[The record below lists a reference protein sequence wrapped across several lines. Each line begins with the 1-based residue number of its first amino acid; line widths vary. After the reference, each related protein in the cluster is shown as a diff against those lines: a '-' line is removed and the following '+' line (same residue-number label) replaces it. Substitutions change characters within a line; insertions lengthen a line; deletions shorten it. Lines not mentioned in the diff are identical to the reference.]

1 MVSIYRKS
9 KNDLYLSLQ
18 NRLQEIGIAYT
29 SVDSIANI
37 LNEFI
42 TDEISFLAD
51 EFNAKLSDLD
61 LSSASGNALDEIAY
75 NMYGL
80 TRKQSKAAS
89 AANNLKFTNSSE
101 TETITIPEGVLI
113 SAGSRFSDSGVVYET
128 TEEITLQ
135 PNSEVYVNIIATEA
149 GSSFNVESNTLVN
162 HNFSNVNISCLNE
175 FAILNGRD
183 TENDNDFR
191 NRALRYL
198 NALTSNNLEFLNLS
212 LLDVPGVTN
221 VRLVQ
226 GYAGLGTMSAFV
238 LGQGNSV
245 NAEVLRVA
253 RNRAEEIA
261 SPGERIFI
269 EEGESVV
276 VDIDL
281 RLINNN
287 AYSTSEIDNLKFEIK
302 KLISAEFLNA
312 KTSGQINFDTLDRLI
327 KDRLSNNFNFVPTNA
342 DSIFRSIT
350 YSVSD
355 RLGNATTTKQFNY
368 SSLNRALALK
378 VQQVPVVGTI
388 NIEVELVL

>member
-89 AANNLKFTNSSE
+89 AANNLKFTNSSP
-101 TETITIPEGVLI
+101 TETITLPQGILL
-113 SAGSRFSDSGVVYET
+113 SSGSTFSVSGVVYET
-128 TEEITLQ
+128 TEEITLE
-135 PNSEVYVNIIATEA
+135 PNSEAYVNIIAREV
-149 GSSFNVESNTLVN
+149 GSNFNVESNTLVK
-162 HNFSNVNISCLNE
+162 HNFSNVNIDCTNE

-183 TENDNDFR
+183 TESDNDFR

-238 LGQGNSV
+238 LGQGNTV

-253 RNRAEEIA
+253 KSRAEEIA

-269 EEGESVV
+269 EEGESVT
-276 VDIDL
+276 VDIGL

-302 KLISAEFLNA
+302 KLISSEFLNA
-312 KTSGQINFDTLDRLI
+312 KTSGQINFNILDRLI

-342 DSIFRSIT
+342 DSIFRSIIYT
-350 YSVSD
+350 IGDS
-355 RLGNATTTKQFNY
+355 LGTGTTVKQFNY
-368 SSLNRALALK
+368 SSENIALPLK